1 MSEREYKPN
10 SYAYKERQK
19 NAQEE
24 KRVEKVA
31 RGNVKTK
38 KKSDLYRLADV
49 FIAEDVRSVKS
60 YALMEIIIP
69 AVKKAL
75 YDVICDSTGMIL
87 GEDKRDTHRRSNSSY
102 VPYRSYSDDRS
113 RRRTDETRYNNNFD
127 REDIVYESKGEAEA
141 VLERMDACLDQYGV
155 VKVADMYDA
164 AGLTAP
170 FTANRYGWT
179 SLRNAETVRVR
190 DGYIIKL
197 PKAMPL
203 D

>member
-1 MSEREYKPN
+1 MSQEYKNN
-10 SYAYKERQK
+10 SYAHRERMKESDK
-19 NAQEE
+19 AE
-24 KRVEKVA
+24 KPIKKVV

-49 FIAEDVRSVKS
+49 FIAEDVRSVKA
-60 YALMEIIIP
+60 YALMEVIIP

-87 GEDKRDTHRRSNSSY
+87 GEGKRDTRRWGNSSY
-102 VPYRSYSDDRS
+102 VSYRSYSDDRS
-113 RRRTDETRYNNNFD
+113 RRRTDETRYNTNFD
-127 REDIVYESKGEAEA
+127 REDIVYESKAEAEA

-170 FTANRYGWT
+170 FTANKYGWT

>member
-49 FIAEDVRSVKS
+49 FIAEDIRSVKS
-60 YALMEIIIP
+60 YALMEVIIP

-87 GEDKRDTHRRSNSSY
+87 GEDKRDTRRGGNSSY
-102 VPYRSYSDDRS
+102 VSYRSYSDDRS

-170 FTANRYGWT
+170 FTANKYGWT

>member
-1 MSEREYKPN
+1 MSDREYKPN

-24 KRVEKVA
+24 KRVEKVV

-49 FIAEDVRSVKS
+49 FIAEDVRSVKA
-60 YALMEIIIP
+60 YALMEVIVP

-87 GEDKRDTHRRSNSSY
+87 GEGKRDTRRGGNSSY
-102 VPYRSYSDDRS
+102 VSYRSYSDDRS

-127 REDIVYESKGEAEA
+127 REDIVYESKAEAEA
-141 VLERMDACLDQYGV
+141 VLERMDAYLDQYGV
-155 VKVADMYDA
+155 VKVADQYDA
-164 AGLTAP
+164 SGLTAP
-170 FTANRYGWT
+170 FTANKYGWT

-197 PKAMPL
+197 PKAMSL

>member
-1 MSEREYKPN
+1 MSEREYKNN
-10 SYAYKERQK
+10 SYAHRDRIK
-19 NAQEE
+19 NDKDE
-24 KRVEKVA
+24 KRVEKVV

-60 YALMEIIIP
+60 YALMEVIVP

-87 GEDKRDTHRRSNSSY
+87 GEGRRDNRKRGDTSY
-102 VPYRSYSDDRS
+102 VSYRSYSDRGE
-113 RRRTDETRYNNNFD
+113 RRRTDETRYHTNFD
-127 REDIVYESKGEAEA
+127 REDIIYGSKAEAEA
-141 VLERMDACLDQYGV
+141 VLEILDACLEQYGV
-155 VKVADMYDA
+155 VKVADLYDA
-164 AGLTAP
+164 SGLTAP
-170 FTANRYGWT
+170 FTANKYGWL

-197 PKAMPL
+197 PKPMAL

>member
-24 KRVEKVA
+24 KRIEKVA

-49 FIAEDVRSVKS
+49 FIAEDVRSVKN

-87 GEDKRDTHRRSNSSY
+87 GEGKRDTRRGDNSSY
-102 VPYRSYSDDRS
+102 VSYRSYSDDRS
-113 RRRTDETRYNNNFD
+113 RRRTDEIRYNNNFD

-170 FTANRYGWT
+170 FTANKYGWT

>member
-38 KKSDLYRLADV
+38 KKSDLHRLADV

-60 YALMEIIIP
+60 YALTEIIIP

-87 GEDKRDTHRRSNSSY
+87 GEGKRDTHRGSNSSY
-102 VPYRSYSDDRS
+102 VSYRSYSDDRS

>member
-1 MSEREYKPN
+1 MSDREYKPN

-49 FIAEDVRSVKS
+49 FIAEDVRSVKA
-60 YALMEIIIP
+60 YALMEVIVP

-87 GEDKRDTHRRSNSSY
+87 GEGKRDTRRGGNSSY
-102 VPYRSYSDDRS
+102 VSYRSYSDNRE
-113 RRRTDETRYNNNFD
+113 RRRTDETRYHTNFD
-127 REDIVYESKGEAEA
+127 REDIVYESKAEAEA
-141 VLERMDACLDQYGV
+141 VLERMDACLDQYNV

-170 FTANRYGWT
+170 FTANKYGWT

-190 DGYIIKL
+190 DGYIIRL

>member
-10 SYAYKERQK
+10 SYAYKERRK

-24 KRVEKVA
+24 KRVEKVT

-49 FIAEDVRSVKS
+49 FIAEDVRSVKY

-87 GEDKRDTHRRSNSSY
+87 GEGKRDTRRGSNASY
-102 VPYRSYSDDRS
+102 VSYGSYSDDRS

-141 VLERMDACLDQYGV
+141 VLERMDAYLDQYGV

>member
-87 GEDKRDTHRRSNSSY
+87 GEGKRDTHRGSNSSY
-102 VPYRSYSDDRS
+102 VSYRSYSDDRS

-164 AGLTAP
+164 AGLTVP

>member
-87 GEDKRDTHRRSNSSY
+87 GEGKRDTRRVGNSSY
-102 VPYRSYSDDRS
+102 VSYRSYSDDRS
-113 RRRTDETRYNNNFD
+113 RQRTDETRYNNNFD

-141 VLERMDACLDQYGV
+141 ILERMDACLDQYGV